1 MAALLG
7 EILTNWQILTTAQL
21 ESALRRQKVRQ
32 GRIGSILIE
41 LGYVDHQ
48 DIATALEEQHAVP
61 CVDLLDFPSINPALV
76 ELIPL
81 ETAIRHQVLP
91 LRKTGAVLTVA
102 ITDPTNV
109 PALDEVRFMTGLQV
123 EPVVAPE
130 LCLRQA
136 TEEYY
141 GTEATIAL
149 QEVCDELAT
158 QGYQL
163 DFSEDEEHVDL
174 GELQKSSS
182 QAPVIKL
189 VNLILAEAIRQG
201 ASDVHVE
208 PYEKEFRVRH
218 RIDGVLRT
226 MMNPPVKLRDAL
238 ISRIKIMASL
248 DISQRRLPQEGR
260 FKMQMTEQSRQRHI
274 DFRVSVVPTLF
285 GEKVVLRILD
295 PTKLRPNLE
304 QLGLESTS
312 LKRLKRSIHAPH
324 GVVLAT
330 GPTGSGKTSTLY
342 TCLHQLNTSEVNIL
356 TAEDPVEFH
365 FVGVNQVQTNE
376 ELGLTFATALR
387 SFLRQDPNIVML
399 GEIRDSETAEVAVK
413 AALTGHLVLSTLHT
427 IDAPTA
433 IDRLVNMGVER
444 FLVATS
450 VRLICAQRLVR
461 KICSDCKEKVQFS
474 RDTLIQTGFS
484 PAELTRLLT
493 YQGRGCPT
501 CHNSGYKGRTGL
513 FEVLEISAD
522 IRQMILNGD
531 HVEDIRHQARNR
543 GMITLRESGLEK
555 IRAGITTVEEVVKE
569 TLIH

>member
-1 MAALLG
+1 M
-7 EILTNWQILTTAQL
+7 
-21 ESALRRQKVRQ
+21 
-32 GRIGSILIE
+32 
-41 LGYVDHQ
+41 
-48 DIATALEEQHAVP
+48 
-61 CVDLLDFPSINPALV
+61 
-76 ELIPL
+76 
-81 ETAIRHQVLP
+81 
-91 LRKTGAVLTVA
+91 
-102 ITDPTNV
+102 
-109 PALDEVRFMTGLQV
+109 
-123 EPVVAPE
+123 
-130 LCLRQA
+130 
-136 TEEYY
+136 
-141 GTEATIAL
+141 
-149 QEVCDELAT
+149 
-158 QGYQL
+158 
-163 DFSEDEEHVDL
+163 
-174 GELQKSSS
+174 
-182 QAPVIKL
+182 
-189 VNLILAEAIRQG
+189 
-201 ASDVHVE
+201 
-208 PYEKEFRVRH
+208 
-218 RIDGVLRT
+218 
-226 MMNPPVKLRDAL
+226 
-238 ISRIKIMASL
+238 
-248 DISQRRLPQEGR
+248 
-260 FKMQMTEQSRQRHI
+260 
-274 DFRVSVVPTLF
+274 PTLF
-285 GEKVVLRILD
+285 GEKAVLRILD

-304 QLGLESTS
+304 QLGLESRS

-365 FVGVNQVQTNE
+365 FVGVNQVQTNA

-461 KICSDCKEKVQFS
+461 KICIDCKEKVQFS

-513 FEVLEISAD
+513 CEVLEISAD

-531 HVEDIRHQARNR
+531 HVEDIRRQARNR